1 MPATRATAPAQDAD
15 AADVE
20 AFQQY
25 VAADLAAAMSAPLTW
40 MGDKLGL
47 WRAMADGE
55 PVSPSALAARTG
67 TNERMT
73 REWLCAQAAAGY
85 VCVDPHGTFHLPAAH
100 AAVLAGDGPGDLQ
113 GGFDCVTGAFRS
125 VDRALEAMRDGR
137 GLGWDDHHEDFHRAV
152 ERLFRPTYDTHLVN
166 TWLPALGTPI
176 EKLAYGG
183 SIVDIG
189 CGRGGAA
196 VLLAKAFPLA
206 TVRGFDDHGPSID
219 AARALADASGVAERC
234 TFDVVAA
241 DAVPCGDHDLVILL
255 DCLHDMA
262 DPFGAARRAREIVSE
277 DGVVMVVEPI
287 AGDSLEDNLHP
298 IGRLLYSASTL
309 ACIPNSLDGGGPG
322 LGAQAGPAA
331 TTELLRRA
339 GFGHV
344 RTATT
349 TGLNFVLD
357 ARR

>member
-1 MPATRATAPAQDAD
+1 MSATRAPALGH
-15 AADVE
+15 DVDPVEAE

-55 PVSPSALAARTG
+55 PVSPSALAARVG

-85 VCVDPHGTFHLPAAH
+85 VCVDPHGSFHLPAAH
-100 AAVLAGDGPGDLQ
+100 AAVLAGDGPADLQ
-113 GGFDCVTGAFRS
+113 GGFDCVAGAFRS
-125 VDRALEAMRDGR
+125 VDRALDAMRDGR
-137 GLGWDDHHEDFHRAV
+137 GLGWDDHHDDFHRAV
-152 ERLFRPTYDTHLVN
+152 ERLFRPTYEAHLVN
-166 TWLPALGTPI
+166 TWLPALGSPI

-183 SIVDIG
+183 TIVDVG
-189 CGRGGAA
+189 CGRGAAA
-196 VLLAKAFPLA
+196 VLLAKSFPLA
-206 TVRGFDDHGPSID
+206 TVHGYDRHGPSVE
-219 AARALADASGVAERC
+219 AARAHACAAGVADRC
-234 TFDVVAA
+234 TFEVAGA
-241 DAVPCGDHDLVILL
+241 DAIPDGGYDLVCLL

-262 DPFGAARRAREIVSE
+262 DPFAAARRAREVVGR

-287 AGDSLEDNLHP
+287 AGDSLDDNLHP
-298 IGRLLYSASTL
+298 IGRLLYSTSTL
-309 ACIPNSLDGGGPG
+309 ACTPSSLDGGGPG

-331 TTELLRRA
+331 TEDVLRRA

-349 TGLNFVLD
+349 TAMNFVLD
-357 ARR
+357 ARP